1 NAATRIATSC
11 SNVDVQAAVNL
22 AASGDTVLLPNA
34 CSVTWSG
41 SVTIPNTKGITLDGN
56 KASVARGGLSSG
68 TPLVSISPNSSTSTR
83 VTGFGFTDSKASVGY
98 FIV

>member
-1 NAATRIATSC
+1 M
-11 SNVDVQAAVNL
+11 QAAVNL

-68 TPLVSISPNSSTSTR
+68 TPADCSALRTASLP
-83 VTGFGFTDSKASVGY
+83 VTPPKV
-98 FIV
+98 